1 MGTQEF
7 RSKKKFW
14 EVLADV
20 VNKEHNT
27 NFLPTHCENR
37 WRVLHRNYKKYIDV
51 SKTDR
56 KKRFFEYAKEM
67 NEILGEKINIVP
79 ELCLTSTK
87 ITEENSEDN
96 DDDDDDDINDD
107 YSKNMDTELM
117 EQTRLSRIVKRNAQ
131 LMKRKKPSVHP
142 MQKST
147 LELMRRDKKEYYSQ
161 LLKAQ
166 NEKLMF
172 EKEKFKQKLEL
183 EKMKVQVRKDENK
196 VNQERNEILREYL
209 RNNIRLPNNA
219 YY

>member
-1 MGTQEF
+1 M
-7 RSKKKFW
+7 
-14 EVLADV
+14 
-20 VNKEHNT
+20 
-27 NFLPTHCENR
+27 
-37 WRVLHRNYKKYIDV
+37 
-51 SKTDR
+51 
-56 KKRFFEYAKEM
+56 
-67 NEILGEKINIVP
+67 P

-107 YSKNMDTELM
+107 YSKNTDTELM